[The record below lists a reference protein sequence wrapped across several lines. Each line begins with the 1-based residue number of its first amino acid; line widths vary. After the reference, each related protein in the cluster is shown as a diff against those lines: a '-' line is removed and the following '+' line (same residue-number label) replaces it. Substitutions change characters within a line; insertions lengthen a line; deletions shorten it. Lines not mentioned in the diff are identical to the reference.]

1 MTAEEYL
8 KDRVDDQI
16 SWYGKKSAINKTSYL
31 WTNGLIIVFAALIPF
46 CAGFLDQVPGLNY
59 AIATLGV
66 LTAVATGLSSLLKF
80 QEKWTTYRLTAESLR
95 REKLLFITA
104 TGPYARGISSF
115 KLFVANAENLMGQEH
130 AGWIQIINKKD
141 GQTGEDE

>member
-16 SWYGKKSAINKTSYL
+16 SWYGKKSVINKTSYL

-46 CAGFLDQVPGLNY
+46 CAGFLDQVPWLNY

-104 TGPYARGISSF
+104 TGPYVSGIDSF

-141 GQTGEDE
+141 GQTGEDY